1 MGGGA
6 ASKMLKPTTHR
17 LLRAAWSYVHVV
29 AGAGAGDGDDVDIWC
44 LGRGWEHRARQLRR
58 LEEDMDST
66 AASVNFARKFQSKLQ
81 VLLQPLSFQVDNLR
95 LAGQRHQTPGGALA
109 AGG

>member
-1 MGGGA
+1 VPDRAGHGDRFDIEFEPPAGLERVVVF
-6 ASKMLKPTTHR
+6 ASRTPWAEYANLMR
-17 LLRAAWSYVHVV
+17 MNE
-29 AGAGAGDGDDVDIWC
+29 
-44 LGRGWEHRARQLRR
+44 GRQR
-58 LEEDMDST
+58 T
-66 AASVNFARKFQSKLQ
+66 AALARSVVLSRGSRARKFQSKLQ